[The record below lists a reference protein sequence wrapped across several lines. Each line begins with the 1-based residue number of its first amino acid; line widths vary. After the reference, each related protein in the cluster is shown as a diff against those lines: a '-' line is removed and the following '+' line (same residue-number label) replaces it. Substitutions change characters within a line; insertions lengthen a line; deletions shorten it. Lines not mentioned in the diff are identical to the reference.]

1 MPSLQQTRRK
11 TLTRQPRPQSGTPTI
26 CGYLEMLI
34 NLVADT
40 DHMWITPNVRMS
52 RSHADAWSRSRMDN
66 SKTYHALSTYVVLCY
81 ARRVGLGINQVPP
94 SPPRRASATRDV
106 SVISTATP
114 ASAAIRAA
122 ENLVSAPPVPTPAS
136 PILPNSIPASR
147 SP

>member
-1 MPSLQQTRRK
+1 
-11 TLTRQPRPQSGTPTI
+11 
-26 CGYLEMLI
+26 MLI

-66 SKTYHALSTYVVLCY
+66 SSTNHALSTYVVLWPDLVADIPNIARTQYLCSYVVFCY
-81 ARRVGLGINQVPP
+81 AGGVGLGINQVPP